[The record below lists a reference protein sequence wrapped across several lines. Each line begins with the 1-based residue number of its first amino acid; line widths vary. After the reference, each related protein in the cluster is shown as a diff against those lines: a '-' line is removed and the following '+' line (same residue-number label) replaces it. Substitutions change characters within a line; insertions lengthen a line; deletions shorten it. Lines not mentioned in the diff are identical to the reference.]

1 MKRPV
6 RKLVG
11 RAKRHLRVRK
21 HVFGT
26 GERPRLSVFRS
37 GQHIYAQL
45 IDDQRGHT
53 LAAAGSLSKELREG
67 LGAKKG
73 RGRQA
78 AALVGK
84 LIAEKA
90 LGQQV
95 KAVVFDRGGYKYHGR
110 IKELAEAA
118 RKAGLKF

>member
-6 RKLVG
+6 RELTG
-11 RAKRHLRVRK
+11 RARRHLRVRK
-21 HVFGT
+21 QVFGT
-26 GERPRLSVFRS
+26 SERPRLSVFRS
-37 GQHIYAQL
+37 SQHIYAQI

-53 LAAAGSLSKELREG
+53 LVAAGSVSKELRDG

-73 RGRQA
+73 RGKPA

-90 LGQQV
+90 LEKQV
-95 KAVVFDRGGYKYHGR
+95 KTVVFDRGGYKYHGR
-110 IKELAEAA
+110 VKEVAEAA

>member
-6 RKLVG
+6 RELTG
-11 RAKRHLRVRK
+11 RARRHLRVRK
-21 HVFGT
+21 QVFGT
-26 GERPRLSVFRS
+26 SERPRLSVFRS
-37 GQHIYAQL
+37 SQHIYAQI

-53 LAAAGSLSKELREG
+53 LVAAGSLSKEIREG

-73 RGRQA
+73 RGKPA

-90 LGQQV
+90 LEKQV

-110 IKELAEAA
+110 VKELAEAA

>member
-1 MKRPV
+1 MKSPFKAV
-6 RKLVG
+6 TG

-21 HVFGT
+21 SVFGT
-26 GERPRLSVFRS
+26 TERPRLSVFRS
-37 GQHIYAQL
+37 NDHIYVQV

-53 LAAAGSLSKELREG
+53 LASAGSLSKELRDG
-67 LGAKKG
+67 LGPKKG
-73 RGRQA
+73 RGKGA

-90 LGQQV
+90 LAQQV
-95 KAVVFDRGGYKYHGR
+95 KTVVFDRGGYKYHGR
-110 IKELAEAA
+110 VKELADAA